1 MDIEAEREL
10 VPFSCPY
17 CAVML
22 TPQKNGQAVV
32 LKASHAAPA
41 HIMDAPAG
49 EDVQALLRKA
59 QEESDPV
66 RRYAFLQRAEEAD
79 PGNLQ
84 VQKAL
89 LLHGRLHERD
99 RHRIDFAVIK
109 CYLLHVFE
117 EPESYSFAQREDKIK
132 ELISEDR
139 LVKAM
144 DMAPDGQAFLRDY
157 LTALSQEY
165 IHLFLRGSSRH
176 MKPIFGFAPAG
187 KPSRLLAAP
196 AAGMLRCM
204 MKEQALSQDQ
214 RDMLAGAFY
223 KAYGLEFQ
231 GETAYLDE
239 ALGALT
245 ERFNNG

>member
-17 CAVML
+17 CAAML

-32 LKASHAAPA
+32 LKVSAAAPVY
-41 HIMDAPAG
+41 IKDVPAG
-49 EDVQALLRKA
+49 EDASALLRRA

-66 RRYAFLQRAEEAD
+66 KRYALLQKAEDAA
-79 PGNLQ
+79 PNNLQ

-99 RHRIDFAVIK
+99 KRKIDFSVIK

-117 EPESYSFAQREDKIK
+117 EPDAYLFAKREDKIR
-132 ELISEDR
+132 ELFSEDR

-144 DMAPDGQAFLRDY
+144 DMAPDGQVFLGEY

-187 KPSRLLAAP
+187 KPSRLLAEP
-196 AAGMLRCM
+196 AAKILRCM
-204 MKEQALSQDQ
+204 LLEEALPDDQ
-214 RDMLAGAFY
+214 REMLAGAFY

-231 GETAYLDE
+231 GETTYLDE
-239 ALGALT
+239 ALGALAV
-245 ERFNNG
+245 RFNNL

>member
-17 CAVML
+17 CAAML

-32 LKASHAAPA
+32 LKVSASMPVY
-41 HIMDAPAG
+41 IKDVPAG
-49 EDVQALLRKA
+49 EDASALLRRA

-66 RRYAFLQRAEEAD
+66 KRYALLQKAEDSA
-79 PGNLQ
+79 PNNLQ

-99 RHRIDFAVIK
+99 RHKIDFSVIK

-117 EPESYSFAQREDKIK
+117 EPETYSFAKREDKIR

-144 DMAPDGQAFLRDY
+144 DMAPDGQAFLKDY

-196 AAGMLRCM
+196 AANMLRCM
-204 MKEQALSQDQ
+204 LKEQALTEDM
-214 RDMLAGAFY
+214 RDILAGAFY

-245 ERFNNG
+245 ERFNK